1 MPGTAGSAAQAAVL
15 ACGAALFLAGN
26 LVVRWQLGIGPV
38 RLRLVAA
45 AVAVATIPVGV
56 YAGLVA
62 QLALVTVVLVA
73 PLVAE
78 GRAASRQAAART
90 AGAPGQGD
98 GAG

>member
-1 MPGTAGSAAQAAVL
+1 ML

-26 LVVRWQLGIGPV
+26 LIVRWQLGIGPV
-38 RLRLVAA
+38 RLRVLAA
-45 AVAVATIPVGV
+45 AAAVATIPVGV

-62 QLALVTVVLVA
+62 QLALVAVVLVA

-78 GRAASRQAAART
+78 RPTAAGQRAART
-90 AGAPGQGD
+90 AGAAGEGN